1 MSAPHNIVL
10 FIDGTWN
17 RPSRSEPTN
26 VYKLFRACCGDVSDK
41 EPQLTYYLP
50 GVGYDIR
57 QRRMGEAVG
66 WYGGEW
72 VHATQSPREPPRALG
87 ARWLLGGLF
96 GVGTT
101 ARIKEAYAFLCRHFV
116 RARGDRI
123 YIFGFSRGAFAA
135 RSLAGF
141 VFRVGTLLASKLH
154 LVETAYAVYES
165 GQDPADTLFANFLE
179 GVVEVEMLQHA
190 DDPAAMPLH
199 FVGLWD
205 TVAALGLPQRIP
217 IFSADRTERHQKTP
231 PLNVLAARHALALH
245 EMRADYEP
253 AVWAADGNRNLQQV
267 WFAGAHA
274 DVGGGFELGESG
286 LSNIAL
292 RWMANEALV
301 RGLRLAPDRLTEYL
315 AVGDEALHNSISGKF
330 RWFTPTPREALLTM
344 HVPPSP
350 ATANPADI
358 LYFHRSVSRYLSDH
372 GGSIGRRWP
381 QKAGIAKADIDTQV
395 LRMYILNR
403 LQGHEPRGEP

>member
-1 MSAPHNIVL
+1 VSAPHNIAL

-17 RPSRSEPTN
+17 SPSRVEPTN
-26 VYKLFRACCGDVSDK
+26 VYKLFRACCGHVSDE

-57 QRRMGEAVG
+57 QRRVGEATG

-72 VHATQSPREPPRALG
+72 VHAAPAQREPPRALG
-87 ARWLLGGLF
+87 ARWLLGGIF

-101 ARIKEAYAFLCRHFV
+101 ARIKEAYVFLSRHFV

-141 VFRVGTLLASKLH
+141 VFRVGTLLASKVH
-154 LVETAYAVYES
+154 LVEAAYAVYES
-165 GQDPADTLFANFLE
+165 GQDPDDTLLANFLQ
-179 GVVEVEMLQHA
+179 GVADVKMLQHP

-205 TVAALGLPQRIP
+205 TVAALGLPERIP
-217 IFSADRTERHQKTP
+217 IFTADRTERHQTTP

-245 EMRADYEP
+245 EMRADYTP
-253 AVWAADGNRNLQQV
+253 AIWAADGHPNLQQV

-274 DVGGGFELGESG
+274 DVGGGFKLDESG
-286 LSNIAL
+286 LSNFAL
-292 RWMANEALV
+292 QWMAREGQA
-301 RGLRLAPDRLTEYL
+301 RRLRLAADLLAEYL
-315 AVGDEALHNSISGKF
+315 TVGDESLHNSISGKF

-344 HVPPSP
+344 HEQPIA
-350 ATANPADI
+350 ATGNATDV
-358 LYFHRSVSRYLSDH
+358 LYFHKSVSRYLNDH
-372 GGSIGRRWP
+372 GGAVDRRWP
-381 QKAGIAKADIDTQV
+381 KKAGAAKLDIDTHALQ
-395 LRMYILNR
+395 MYILNR
-403 LQGHEPRGEP
+403 LRGHEPKGEA